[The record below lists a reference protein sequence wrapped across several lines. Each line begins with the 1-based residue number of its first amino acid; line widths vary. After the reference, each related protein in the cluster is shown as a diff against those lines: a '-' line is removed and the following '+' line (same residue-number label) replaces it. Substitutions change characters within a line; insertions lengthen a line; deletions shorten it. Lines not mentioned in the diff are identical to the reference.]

1 MIKKAKIEKK
11 TRRRR
16 LVAWCHKKTL
26 EMAMGLD
33 NLVTTTS
40 KLQGPSVVVN
50 DNIGPEDNYKLPGLW
65 GFYLAS

>member
-1 MIKKAKIEKK
+1 
-11 TRRRR
+11 